1 MRVRVIQFERA
12 EPSRDPRLAGTAA
25 IACVRLDGAIVAGIR
40 CCDGE
45 WRHLLADGATSGLV
59 SRVSR
64 HDLERQV
71 TRYHLETL
79 PGAMPPRD
87 APTEPL
93 RLAT

>member
-12 EPSRDPRLAGTAA
+12 APVRDLRMDGTVVAH
-25 IACVRLDGAIVAGIR
+25 VRLDGVIVAGIR

-45 WRHLLADGATSGLV
+45 WRHLLADGAASGLV

-71 TRYHLETL
+71 ARYHLDAA
-79 PGAMPPRD
+79 PGAVPARD
-87 APTEPL
+87 VPTEPL